1 MDNPGAFSPPLTL
14 HGNTMSAIIVDPCHF
29 TRLALSTTL
38 LDMGLDTHEMLAIRT
53 LSALRENIGLM
64 MPHAVF
70 INELCFC
77 RSPAGTAQF
86 RQIIDNY
93 PGTQFVILIDYEQAN
108 YREFVPLRRNIVI
121 LSKSARPHTLYPLL
135 RQCLPAVATP
145 DDEDEIDLT
154 PLLLSRS
161 ESQVLNMWMA
171 GQPTPVISRQLN
183 IQQKTVSLYKGNIRR
198 KVGCMNNQVIHH
210 VARLAGQLT
219 SGIQVTRR

>member
-1 MDNPGAFSPPLTL
+1 
-14 HGNTMSAIIVDPCHF
+14 MSAIIVDPCHF

-38 LDMGLDTHEMLAIRT
+38 LDMGLEARDILTIRT
-53 LSALRENIGLM
+53 LSALRDNIGMM

-70 INELCFC
+70 INDSCFS
-77 RSPAGTAQF
+77 RSPAQF
-86 RQIIDNY
+86 RQIIKNY
-93 PGTQFVILIDYEQAN
+93 PDTQFVILIDYEQAN

-121 LSKSARPHTLYPLL
+121 LSKSARPQILYPLL
-135 RQCLPAVATP
+135 RQCLPAVPTP
-145 DDEDEIDLT
+145 DDTEEIDLT

-161 ESQVLNMWMA
+161 ESQVLDMWMA

-198 KVGCMNNQVIHH
+198 KVGCLNNQVIHH

-219 SGIQVTRR
+219 SGIHVTGR

>member
-1 MDNPGAFSPPLTL
+1 
-14 HGNTMSAIIVDPCHF
+14 MSAIIVDPCHF

-38 LDMGLDTHEMLAIRT
+38 LDMGLEARDILTIKT
-53 LSALRENIGLM
+53 LSALRDNIGMM

-70 INELCFC
+70 INDCCFS
-77 RSPAGTAQF
+77 RNPAQF
-86 RQIIDNY
+86 RQIIKNY
-93 PGTQFVILIDYEQAN
+93 PDTQFVILIDYEQAN

-121 LSKSARPHTLYPLL
+121 LSKSARSQTLYPLL
-135 RQCLPAVATP
+135 RQCLPTAPTP
-145 DDEDEIDLT
+145 DNVEEIDLT

-161 ESQVLNMWMA
+161 ESQVLDMWMA

-198 KVGCMNNQVIHH
+198 KVGCLNNQVIHH

-219 SGIQVTRR
+219 SGIQVTGR